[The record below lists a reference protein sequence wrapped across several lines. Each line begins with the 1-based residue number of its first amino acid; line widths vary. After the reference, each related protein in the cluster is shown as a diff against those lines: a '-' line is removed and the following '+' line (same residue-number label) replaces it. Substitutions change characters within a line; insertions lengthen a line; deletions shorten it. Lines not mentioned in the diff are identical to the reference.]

1 MQYFTKL
8 FQDEIIPFEPFY
20 VDVQESKVYFGEEAI
35 EKQKEWIFVN
45 DNQFIKMI
53 QKYWNI
59 LNGGIYYEKAI
70 KIINELQKI

>member
-1 MQYFTKL
+1 MSNGHKIVYLKPKHITKDRFT
-8 FQDEIIPFEPFY
+8 Y
-20 VDVQESKVYFGEEAI
+20 I
-35 EKQKEWIFVN
+35 EQKEWIFVD